1 MIYYTFQWP
10 NINRYEHHRNMNH
23 VRHFPIFH
31 TFTWSI
37 CSFGRSQLCS
47 QRRVRPEVTQVMG
60 CHGWDIID
68 LVGTSSVGLVTGVHS
83 SCLKHV
89 AESYLMLLKFA
100 IISWWFWNDVGWL
113 KIIKHH
119 LKSLNLNIIKLIKHP
134 NDPPF
139 LGPYPTWTQA
149 CSPAGPWRWSQH
161 LVEGQDLS
169 RLKWKATVKSHGFY
183 HGFYM
188 LKAS

>member
-1 MIYYTFQWP
+1 
-10 NINRYEHHRNMNH
+10 MNTIEIWIMF
-23 VRHFPIFH
+23 VISP
-31 TFTWSI
+31 
-37 CSFGRSQLCS
+37 SFIHSPEASAALADLSCARSVVSGLRS
-47 QRRVRPEVTQVMG
+47 PRSWDVMA
-60 CHGWDIID
+60 
-68 LVGTSSVGLVTGVHS
+68 GTSSTWWEHPPLVWLLES
-83 SCLKHV
+83 ILHV
-89 AESYLMLLKFA
+89 SNMLLKVIWCYWSLP